1 MKKLADT
8 LPNMIVSLGVATIL
22 SGGIL
27 GVMYEVTKEPIAEQ
41 ELNQQL
47 EAIREVA
54 PPFDN
59 NPKEEAVTVTVNGVA
74 CTVFPA
80 RENGKETGAA
90 VEATTMEGF
99 GGEVTLMVGF
109 DSEGKV
115 TQYRVLKH
123 SETPGLGSKMQEW
136 FREPKGARSIIG
148 KSPEKTKFRVTKE
161 AGGEIDAITGAT
173 ISSRAFLGAVRSA
186 YEAYR
191 GTEGEE
197 DGTTG
202 ATSHSNR

>member
-8 LPNMIVSLGVATIL
+8 LPNMIVSLGLATIL

-27 GVMYEVTKEPIAEQ
+27 GVMYELTKEPIAKQ

-47 EAIREVA
+47 EAIRDVA

-59 NPKEEAVTVTVNGVA
+59 NPRDEAMTLTVNDVV

-80 RENGKETGAA
+80 REKGELAGAA

-99 GGEVTLMVGF
+99 AGEVTLMVGF
-109 DSEGKV
+109 DRDGNV
-115 TQYRVLKH
+115 TEYRVLKH

-136 FREPKGARSIIG
+136 FRDPKGARSIIG
-148 KSPEKTKFRVTKE
+148 KNPGKTKFRVTKE

-191 GTEGEE
+191 GIESKEG
-197 DGTTG
+197 
-202 ATSHSNR
+202 ASAARKQ